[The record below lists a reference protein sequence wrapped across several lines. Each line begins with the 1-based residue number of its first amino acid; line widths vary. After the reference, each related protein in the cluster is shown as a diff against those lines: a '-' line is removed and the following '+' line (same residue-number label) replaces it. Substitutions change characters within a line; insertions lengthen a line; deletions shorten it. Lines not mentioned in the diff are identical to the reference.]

1 MDFYNKTPGNTLI
14 RFESVSKQFL
24 DGDVERVVLRRYSFD
39 VGAGT
44 TLSLVGPSGSGKTTI
59 LNLIAGLDVADSGD
73 VLVEIDGVT
82 LSLRGMSSAA
92 RARYRRRSIGYIFQF
107 FNLIPTLTVAENVR
121 LPLEL
126 TGQRDLEVEALSRLD
141 ALGLAGREESFPEQL
156 SGGEQQRVAIA
167 RALAHHPA
175 IILADEPTGNL
186 DAENARRVVDLLCEQ
201 VAASGATLVL
211 ATHSEFVAGHAHE
224 RLDLQR

>member
-1 MDFYNKTPGNTLI
+1 MI
-14 RFESVSKQFL
+14 RFESVSKRYL
-24 DGDVERVVLRRYSFD
+24 DGDVERIVLSRDSFE

-73 VLVEIDGVT
+73 VLIELDGAT
-82 LSLRGMSSAA
+82 LALKGMSSAA
-92 RARYRRRSIGYIFQF
+92 RARYRRASIGYIFQF

-126 TGQRDLEVEALSRLD
+126 TGRRDLENEALARLRT
-141 ALGLAGREESFPEQL
+141 LGLEGREASFPDQL

-186 DAENARRVVDLLCEQ
+186 DAENAAHVVELLCEQ

-211 ATHSEFVAGHAHE
+211 ATHNEFVASHADE
-224 RLDLQR
+224 RLDLNR

>member
-1 MDFYNKTPGNTLI
+1 MI
-14 RFESVSKQFL
+14 RFESVAKRYL
-24 DGDVERVVLRRYSFD
+24 DGDVERIVLSDYSFE

-44 TLSLVGPSGSGKTTI
+44 TLALVGPSGSGKTTI

-73 VLVEIDGVT
+73 VFVALDGVT
-82 LSLRGMSSAA
+82 LSMKEMSSAE
-92 RARYRRRSIGYIFQF
+92 RARYRRQSIGYIFQF

-126 TGQRDLEVEALSRLD
+126 TGRRDLEGEALARL
-141 ALGLAGREESFPEQL
+141 AELGLEGREESFPEHL

-167 RALAHHPA
+167 RALAHHPS

-186 DAENARRVVDLLCEQ
+186 DAQNAARVVELLCEQ
-201 VAASGATLVL
+201 VAALGATLVL
-211 ATHSEFVAGHAHE
+211 ATHSELVASHADE
-224 RLDLQR
+224 RLDVQQ

>member
-1 MDFYNKTPGNTLI
+1 MI
-14 RFESVSKQFL
+14 RFESVSKRFL
-24 DGDVERVVLRRYSFD
+24 DGDVERIVLSDFSFE

-59 LNLIAGLDVADSGD
+59 LNLIAGLDVVDSGD
-73 VLVEIDGVT
+73 VLVTLAGET
-82 LSLRGMSSAA
+82 LSLKVMSSAS
-92 RARYRRRSIGYIFQF
+92 RARYRRQSIGYIFQF

-121 LPLEL
+121 LPLQL
-126 TGQRDLEVEALSRLD
+126 SGRRDLEGEALARLGE
-141 ALGLAGREESFPEQL
+141 LGLEGREESFPEQL

-167 RALAHHPA
+167 RSLAHRPS

-186 DAENARRVVDLLCEQ
+186 DAENATRVVQLLCEQ

-211 ATHSEFVAGHAHE
+211 ATHSELVAGHADQ
-224 RLDLQR
+224 RLALQQ

>member
-1 MDFYNKTPGNTLI
+1 LI
-14 RFESVSKQFL
+14 RFESVSKRFL
-24 DGDVERVVLRRYSFD
+24 DGGVERVVLRRYSFD

-44 TLSLVGPSGSGKTTI
+44 TVSLVGPSGSGKTTI

-73 VLVEIDGVT
+73 VLVEIDGAT

-126 TGQRDLEVEALSRLD
+126 TGRRDLEDEAVARLD
-141 ALGLAGREESFPEQL
+141 ALGLAGRCESFPEQL

-167 RALAHHPA
+167 RALAHRPA

-186 DAENARRVVDLLCEQ
+186 DAENAGLVVDLLCEQ

-211 ATHSEFVAGHAHE
+211 ATHSEFVAGHARE

>member
-1 MDFYNKTPGNTLI
+1 MI
-14 RFESVSKQFL
+14 RFESVSKRFL
-24 DGDVERVVLRRYSFD
+24 DGDVERTVLRRYSFEVSD
-39 VGAGT
+39 GT
-44 TLSLVGPSGSGKTTI
+44 TVSLVGPSGSGKTTV

-73 VLVEIDGVT
+73 VLVELNGVT
-82 LSLRGMSSAA
+82 LSLKGMSSAA
-92 RARYRRRSIGYIFQF
+92 RARYRRQSIGYIFQF

-126 TGQRDLEVEALSRLD
+126 TGRRDLEAEALSRLD
-141 ALGLAGREESFPEQL
+141 ALGLAGREDSFPEQL

-167 RALAHHPA
+167 RALAHRPA

-186 DAENARRVVDLLCEQ
+186 DAENAGRVVDLLCEQ
-201 VAASGATLVL
+201 AAAGATLVL
-211 ATHSEFVAGHAHE
+211 ATHSEFVAGHAHQ